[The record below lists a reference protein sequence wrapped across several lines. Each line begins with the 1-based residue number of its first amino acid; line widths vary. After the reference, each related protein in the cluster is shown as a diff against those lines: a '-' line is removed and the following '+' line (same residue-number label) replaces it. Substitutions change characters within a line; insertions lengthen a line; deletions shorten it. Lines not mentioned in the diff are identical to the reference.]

1 MTQYQPE
8 DKARLKRQ
16 LTERAISLAMQ
27 SRWEEAV
34 SANQDLLEAH
44 PSDVDAFNRLGK
56 AYTEL
61 GRYADASSAYG
72 RALEVDPNNSIAKKN
87 LTRLSHL
94 GQARAEAPLA
104 EKVDPRLFIE
114 VMGKTGVTE
123 LQQPAAR
130 DVIAKMSAGDP
141 VYLRAAGPQLEVANA
156 RGEYLG
162 RIEPRL
168 SLRLLNFINHGN
180 QYAAGITS
188 LDDSNIRIIIKEV
201 HQDPSMAGRVSFPP
215 KGPEGIRPYIKDSL
229 LRYELEEEELLDEGE
244 YAEGTWEAEPEQL
257 GEETELYEEE
267 GHPPEKPEE
276 FEI

>member
-8 DKARLKRQ
+8 EKARLKRQ
-16 LTERAISLAMQ
+16 LTEQAISLAMQ

-34 SANQDLLEAH
+34 SANQTIIDVH
-44 PSDVDAFNRLGK
+44 PSDVDAYNRLGK

-61 GRYADASSAYG
+61 GRYPDASAAYG

-94 GQARAEAPLA
+94 SQTRAEAPLA

-114 VMGKTGVTE
+114 EMGKTGFTE
-123 LQQPAAR
+123 LQHPAPR
-130 DVIAKMSAGDP
+130 NVIAKMSAGDP
-141 VYLRAAGPQLEVANA
+141 VYLKPVGPQLEVANA

-168 SLRLLNFINHGN
+168 SLRLLNFMNHGN

-215 KGPEGIRPYIKDSL
+215 RGPEGIRPYIKDSL
-229 LRYELEEEELLDEGE
+229 LRYELEDEELLDEGE
-244 YAEGTWEAEPEQL
+244 YPEGHWEAEPEQL

-276 FEI
+276 FEL

>member
-8 DKARLKRQ
+8 EKARLKRQ
-16 LTERAISLAMQ
+16 LTEQAISLAME

-34 SANQDLLEAH
+34 LANQAIIETH
-44 PSDVDAFNRLGK
+44 PMDVDACNRLGK

-61 GRYADASSAYG
+61 GRYREARASYS
-72 RALEVDPNNSIAKKN
+72 RALEIDPNNTIAKRN

-94 GQARAEAPLA
+94 DQAKVEAPLA

-114 VMGKTGVTE
+114 EMGKTGFAE
-123 LQQPAAR
+123 LQEPAPR

-141 VYLRAAGPQLEVANA
+141 VYLTQSGRLLEAKNA

-168 SLRLLNFINHGN
+168 SLRLLNFIKHGN

-188 LDDSNIRIIIKEV
+188 LDDSNVRIIIKEV

-215 KGPEGIRPYIKDSL
+215 RGPEGIRPYIKDSL
-229 LRYELEEEELLDEGE
+229 LRYELEDEEGGEEGE
-244 YAEGTWEAEPEQL
+244 YGGAEWEAEHEQL
-257 GEETELYEEE
+257 GEEPELYEDDE
-267 GHPPEKPEE
+267 HPREKHEE